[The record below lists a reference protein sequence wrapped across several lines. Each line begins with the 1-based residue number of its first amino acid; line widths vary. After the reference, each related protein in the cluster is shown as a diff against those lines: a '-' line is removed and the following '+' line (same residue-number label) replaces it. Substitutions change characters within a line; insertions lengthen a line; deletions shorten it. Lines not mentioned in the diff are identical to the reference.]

1 MSVSFTRKYEQ
12 EFPLDQI
19 TSKQFLVLAL
29 EAIKKLG
36 WNIANTSENGLTA
49 FTKFSLS
56 SYGEEVNV
64 NIVGSQAI
72 LKSECRSNQ
81 LLDWGKNKKN
91 IELLITTI
99 GEVKTTLS
107 NEILDQKLEEFNS
120 TIISEQQAAAN
131 QSALTPRAKINSYSA
146 IFIPTNGYYITPIL
160 INLNIAVFILMVIS
174 GVSIMQPDA
183 ESLISWG
190 ANFRPFTLEGGWWRL
205 ITCSFLHIGVF
216 HLLMNM
222 YALLYIGVLLEPYL
236 GKTKFLAAYLLTGV
250 TASIASLWWHNLTV
264 SAGASGSIFGM
275 YGLFLAMLTTNHIE
289 KNVRK
294 SLLTSIIFFVLYN
307 LLNGFK
313 GGIDNA
319 AHIGGLLGGIVIGY
333 AFYPSIKN
341 PSSSKL
347 TYSAIALVSAIVIL
361 TSSLI
366 YLNIPIQSQAQYKK
380 SNRLDSEDPS
390 ISDNYILEKGI
401 PKEILL
407 YNKKDSGLYDIKTY
421 NNKMTEFRSMEAMA
435 LEFYHLP
442 RGTTKDQLLY
452 NIKDRGIYYWNENV
466 NLIED
471 LEKLNLPN
479 EVHQRNQKLIK
490 YCNLRIKLDRLL
502 YQAVDE
508 NSKAYN
514 EMVNYYN
521 LEIGTFIN
529 SLKSTEK

>member
-1 MSVSFTRKYEQ
+1 
-12 EFPLDQI
+12 
-19 TSKQFLVLAL
+19 
-29 EAIKKLG
+29 
-36 WNIANTSENGLTA
+36 
-49 FTKFSLS
+49 
-56 SYGEEVNV
+56 
-64 NIVGSQAI
+64 
-72 LKSECRSNQ
+72 
-81 LLDWGKNKKN
+81 
-91 IELLITTI
+91 
-99 GEVKTTLS
+99 
-107 NEILDQKLEEFNS
+107 
-120 TIISEQQAAAN
+120 
-131 QSALTPRAKINSYSA
+131 
-146 IFIPTNGYYITPIL
+146 
-160 INLNIAVFILMVIS
+160 
-174 GVSIMQPDA
+174 
-183 ESLISWG
+183 
-190 ANFRPFTLEGGWWRL
+190 
-205 ITCSFLHIGVF
+205 
-216 HLLMNM
+216 
-222 YALLYIGVLLEPYL
+222 
-236 GKTKFLAAYLLTGV
+236 
-250 TASIASLWWHNLTV
+250 
-264 SAGASGSIFGM
+264 
-275 YGLFLAMLTTNHIE
+275 MLTTNHIE